1 MRREVEINIPMFIGI
16 IILVAVIT
24 SVLVYVVNTARGAIG
39 ADNER
44 MDEGFEQ
51 IDKYFEGT
59 TNSAKLDNMDKNN
72 ENVRQGIA

>member
-24 SVLVYVVNTARGAIG
+24 AALVYVVNTARGAIG

-44 MDEGFEQ
+44 MDKGFEQ
-51 IDKYFEGT
+51 IDEYFEVT
-59 TNSAKLDNMDKNN
+59 TNSAKIDNIDKYN
-72 ENVRQGIA
+72 ENVRLGNT